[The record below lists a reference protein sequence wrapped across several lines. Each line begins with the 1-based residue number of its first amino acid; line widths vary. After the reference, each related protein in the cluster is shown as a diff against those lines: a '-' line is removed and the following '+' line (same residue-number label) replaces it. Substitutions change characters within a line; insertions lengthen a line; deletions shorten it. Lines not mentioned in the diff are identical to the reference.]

1 MTGKAINDG
10 PIAGNLRL
18 DIRSIR
24 TGIKNHLDPRFDFS
38 PTLRDAP
45 KNVEEAVKMAA
56 GERLRR
62 SPGVHVVVEVGGRTG
77 GAPPSPPGLHVNR
90 RPDRTPRAGGAPP
103 PSPRYGE
110 RLHGTAGIRGLQPRK
125 NCTAT
130 DVPAVRDVRRPH
142 PRYGP

>member
-45 KNVEEAVKMAA
+45 KNVEEAVKW
-56 GERLRR
+56 LRANAYA
-62 SPGVHVVVEVGGRTG
+62 E
-77 GAPPSPPGLHVNR
+77 APESM
-90 RPDRTPRAGGAPP
+90 
-103 PSPRYGE
+103 SW
-110 RLHGTAGIRGLQPRK
+110 
-125 NCTAT
+125 
-130 DVPAVRDVRRPH
+130 
-142 PRYGP
+142 